1 MGAGW
6 EGAAQIL
13 TPLPRPCAGC
23 AGTVELE
30 SLATVA
36 FTSAGKAVDK
46 EITKYELDRFC
57 FGTSPYP
64 WIVDNGGRS
73 VQP

>member
-1 MGAGW
+1 
-6 EGAAQIL
+6 
-13 TPLPRPCAGC
+13 
-23 AGTVELE
+23 VELE

-57 FGTSPYP
+57 FGTSPHPCICCRQRGDASAQLYGAF
-64 WIVDNGGRS
+64 IDFCMAIL
-73 VQP
+73 